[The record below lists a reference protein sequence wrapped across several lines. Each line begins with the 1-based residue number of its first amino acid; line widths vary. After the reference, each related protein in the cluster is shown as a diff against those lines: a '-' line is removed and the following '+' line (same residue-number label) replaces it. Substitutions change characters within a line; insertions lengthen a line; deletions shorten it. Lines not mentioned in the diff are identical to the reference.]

1 MKKTYYSPMVK
12 IVNVRP
18 AHKLLAGSGPIRINS
33 TSDAVNAR
41 DACSRSSRFS
51 SWEESED
58 E

>member
-12 IVNVRP
+12 VVNVKP
-18 AHKLLAGSGPIRINS
+18 AHKLLAGSIGINS
-33 TSDAVNAR
+33 TSGSVSASE
-41 DACSRSSRFS
+41 ACSRSSRFS

>member
-18 AHKLLAGSGPIRINS
+18 AHKLLAGSGSIRINS
-33 TSDAVNAR
+33 TSGSVSASE
-41 DACSRSSRFS
+41 ACSRSSRFS